1 MTDPDAEFRELFKTE
16 AAERLDTMAALLM
29 DAERGVCGADAV
41 HALLREAHTLKGAAG
56 MVGLA
61 DVSVL
66 AHDLEDLL
74 VPVRDAGAALPASLV
89 ETLLAGVDEL
99 RTRAL
104 GPRRP
109 AAEPASEA
117 RIRVPA
123 DRVDRLLDLVG
134 ETMLHRRRLGH
145 GLASGAAGT
154 SDELDAGDVLLD
166 ELKDAAIG
174 MRMQP
179 VGSIAGPLRRAT
191 REAARSTGKD
201 VELTVTGGE
210 TELDRAILEELSD
223 PLVHL
228 LRNAVA
234 HGIEPAEE
242 RTDAGK
248 PPAGRVEVRAVQ
260 RAGIVEITVSDD
272 GRGVPAELLRDAD
285 GENDLADRLSRPGL
299 STATEVTSLSGRGVG
314 LDAVKR
320 FAETHSGRLSI
331 RSRPGRG
338 TDVTLSLPFTLA
350 LVEVLLF
357 ERGANMFGLPISSVE
372 EVLRASGAVV
382 LGGRRSLDVRG
393 VAVPLAD
400 VADLVDADAPA
411 GVPEPPA
418 VLVGAGGKRLA
429 VTCDRLIGEEDVVI
443 NGFEPPLNAVRGYL
457 GTALLGNGRI
467 ALVLDPADLV
477 RRPGNAR
484 TRTPEQQPAA
494 HSRRVLVVEDS
505 FTVRELQRSI
515 LEAAGYE
522 VTTAED
528 GRRALER
535 LHEDESI
542 GLVVSDVEMPEL
554 NGIELV
560 AAIRADPV
568 RASLPVVIVTSKG
581 ADDDRR
587 RGLDAGADAYI
598 AKSSYDQETLLSTV
612 GRLIG
617 T

>member
-29 DAERGVCGADAV
+29 DAERGTSDADAV

-61 DVSVL
+61 DVGAL

-74 VPVRDAGAALPASLV
+74 VPVRDAGAALPEALV

-99 RTRAL
+99 RMRAL

-109 AAEPASEA
+109 AETIADA

-123 DRVDRLLDLVG
+123 DRIDRLLDLVG

-145 GLASGAAGT
+145 GLTSGAAGMT
-154 SDELDAGDVLLD
+154 DELDLGDALLD

-179 VGSIAGPLRRAT
+179 VASIVGPLRRAT
-191 REAARSTGKD
+191 REAARSAGKE
-201 VELTVTGGE
+201 VELTVAGGE

-248 PPAGRVEVRAVQ
+248 PPAGRVEVRAAQ
-260 RAGIVEITVSDD
+260 RAGLVEITVSDD
-272 GRGVPAELLRDAD
+272 GRGVPAELLRAAD
-285 GENDLADRLSRPGL
+285 DGNDLADRLARPGL

-320 FAETHSGRLSI
+320 FAETHGGRLAI

-350 LVEVLLF
+350 LVDVLLF
-357 ERGANMFGLPISSVE
+357 ERGATVFGLPIASVE
-372 EVLRASGAVV
+372 QVLRATGVVV
-382 LGGRRSLDVRG
+382 LGGRRSIDVRG
-393 VAVPLAD
+393 EAVSLAD
-400 VADLVDADAPA
+400 VADLLDASAPA
-411 GVPEPPA
+411 GAAEPPA
-418 VLVGAGGKRLA
+418 ILVGAGGKRLA

-443 NGFEPPLNAVRGYL
+443 NGFEPPLTAMRGYL
-457 GTALLGNGRI
+457 GSALLGDGRI

-477 RRPGNAR
+477 RRPDHIR
-484 TRTPEQQPAA
+484 TRVPERQHESQ
-494 HSRRVLVVEDS
+494 SRRVLVVEDS

-535 LHEDESI
+535 LHDDESI

-568 RASLPVVIVTSKG
+568 RASLPVVIVTSQG
-581 ADDDRR
+581 TEEDRR

-598 AKSSYDQETLLSTV
+598 AKSSYDQETLLTTV

-617 T
+617 A